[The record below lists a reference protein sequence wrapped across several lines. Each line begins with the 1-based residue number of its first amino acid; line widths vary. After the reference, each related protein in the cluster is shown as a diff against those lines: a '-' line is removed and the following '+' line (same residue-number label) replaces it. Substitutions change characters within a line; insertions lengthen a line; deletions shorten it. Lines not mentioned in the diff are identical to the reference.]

1 MRAHHRGKRA
11 AGQPLIYG
19 RLADPL
25 LTETGPIAI
34 ICALTRPR
42 PSRGRLWITPDR
54 FFDGSDMRPFSL
66 AMLVVALSVSLAIGA
81 GSPRA
86 HAQTNA
92 DFAAMCQ
99 AIQALDGRDGIRLGL
114 VVHDLA
120 TGVKCEVRADESFRA
135 ASLYKLVVLA
145 EAERA
150 VARGELSFDDVLL
163 IEPRHAIDDP
173 VDLRPTSSFE
183 RAVGEAVRRMI
194 QSSANADALAL
205 REHLGVAQVDS
216 LPAAIGMESTRLGD
230 EFVTTP
236 DDIAT
241 YFEQL
246 YRGELIG
253 NTASASMLNTLSGQ
267 LLRDVIPEPLPSN
280 LPIAHKTGTLDDY
293 LHDAGIVFAPGGSYV
308 LVAMSQHPFAQDAA
322 TELLREVSARVFQ
335 GYALPIGVQPLLP
348 AGVQQAESDPAIAAG
363 VIAGFD
369 AGRAAAA
376 AAAAEAGSGA
386 PGPGTDASEGAGA
399 PDSTS
404 GFSLPG
410 VSGIGVRESALG
422 AITLTAL
429 AALLGVFTYGSRL
442 RLPGAADYNREG
454 IDAVA
459 GGGEGTAVMRLG
471 IRKADEEG
479 LILEE
484 GGALVPASDS
494 VAEIEA
500 QPVVPSQRLQRMAKF
515 FGAQQHLLDS
525 IRQQYE
531 DEVQPLNVL
540 LGRQAQTQHR
550 LLANLETRLR
560 PLNEFADGEEANLD
574 ALEQR
579 MMEQGPDFIQRSFAE
594 YLEAQR
600 QRIADTRDQIDQQR
614 LPLLQ
619 YGEEQRDAV
628 EIALS
633 RFDADVE
640 ALELNLA
647 EQRKLLMRMLD
658 AMRSDSFVAVK
669 RFLEAR
675 ESTMSDLA
683 EAGITDPGQIGQS
696 AQNLREAVD
705 AMASQSVHIQSVLE
719 VTDRADEQ
727 LADSVPAGPRALP
740 GVGSFDDALA
750 ELGAADADTVAGG

>member
-1 MRAHHRGKRA
+1 
-11 AGQPLIYG
+11 
-19 RLADPL
+19 
-25 LTETGPIAI
+25 
-34 ICALTRPR
+34 
-42 PSRGRLWITPDR
+42 
-54 FFDGSDMRPFSL
+54 MRPFSL

-86 HAQTNA
+86 HGQTNA

-120 TGVKCEVRADESFRA
+120 TGVKCQVRADESFRA

-216 LPAAIGMESTRLGD
+216 LPAAIGMESTQLGD

-348 AGVQQAESDPAIAAG
+348 AAVQQAESVPAVAAG
-363 VIAGFD
+363 VIAGFE
-369 AGRAAAA
+369 AGRA

-386 PGPGTDASEGAGA
+386 PAPGTDASEGAGA

-429 AALLGVFTYGSRL
+429 ATLLGVFIYGSRL

-459 GGGEGTAVMRLG
+459 GEGEGTAVMRLE

-500 QPVVPSQRLQRMAKF
+500 QPVVPSQRLQRMAEF
-515 FGAQQHLLDS
+515 FGAHQHLLDS

-560 PLNEFADGEEANLD
+560 PLNEYADGEEANLD

-633 RFDADVE
+633 RFDAAVE

-727 LADSVPAGPRALP
+727 LVDSVPAGPHALP

-750 ELGAADADTVAGG
+750 ELEAADADTVAGG